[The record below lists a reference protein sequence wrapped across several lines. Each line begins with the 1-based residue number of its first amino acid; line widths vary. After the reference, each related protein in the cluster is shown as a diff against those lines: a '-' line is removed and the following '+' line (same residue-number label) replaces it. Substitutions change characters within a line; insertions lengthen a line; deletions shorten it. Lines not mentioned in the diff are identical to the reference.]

1 MENQNKKNEN
11 ISWYIFIGFMFIGIG
26 IGAAFDQE
34 GVGTMVGM
42 GVGFIASA
50 IYKSEKNK

>member
-26 IGAAFDQE
+26 IGSAFDQE